1 MEEQYYI
8 SSVKVGCKV
17 PNFEAEAVLADGSFG
32 KVSLAENME
41 NGKWTV
47 AFFWPLDFTFVC
59 PTEITSL
66 SSAYSRFQAE
76 DTEIFGISTDSIHS
90 HAAWRKMDTKDGG
103 IGKIN
108 FPLLQ
113 DTNHAISE
121 LFGVLIEDEGIAL
134 RGLFIISP
142 EGILESATINNL
154 NVGRSVDETLRT
166 IQAFKSG
173 GLCPMNWHSGDA
185 TL

>member
-1 MEEQYYI
+1 MEEKFYI
-8 SSVKVGCKV
+8 SSVKVGCQV

-32 KVSLAENME
+32 RVSLEENMK

-47 AFFWPLDFTFVC
+47 VFFWPLDFTFVC

-66 SSAYSRFQAE
+66 SDAYSRFEAE
-76 DTEIFGISTDSIHS
+76 DTEIFGVSTDSIHA
-90 HAAWRKMDTKDGG
+90 HAAWRKNDVQNGG
-103 IGKIN
+103 IGEIA

-113 DTNHAISE
+113 DTNHSISE

-142 EGILESATINNL
+142 EGVLESATINNL

-173 GLCPMNWHSGDA
+173 GLCPMNWKSGDE